1 MDDMPA
7 FAPEDESDDEAA
19 TGPSIARRQVPRYD
33 GPPSPVTPTPYATQR
48 DNISEESLTLKTDSV
63 PTNDRWAQIRKNA
76 SERAARLSEEQ
87 TRRSRSQSQ
96 SQRTDEGETSGEETI
111 ESRVA
116 RIKARVAELT
126 GNTDGQPSNYNSG
139 AMR

>member
-7 FAPEDESDDEAA
+7 FVPEDSDDEDHTAA
-19 TGPSIARRQVPRYD
+19 PDVARRMLASDVRPFTPAKQTSRVGD
-33 GPPSPVTPTPYATQR
+33 DMSEDSIDMTTSVSPST
-48 DNISEESLTLKTDSV
+48 
-63 PTNDRWAQIRKNA
+63 DRWAQIRKNA
-76 SERAARLSEEQ
+76 AERATRLSEEQ
-87 TRRSRSQSQ
+87 IRRSRSQSQ

-126 GNTDGQPSNYNSG
+126 GNVDGQPVRNGVGTY
-139 AMR
+139 R